1 MTTEEIRE
9 IVRMTIS
16 ELLREKLINID
27 SYDTVLEHVAPKL
40 TEYFNEST
48 SDNKISAALKS
59 IADDYYV
66 DVIYLQ
72 YRDGHTIEWIA
83 EELGREPRTILRN
96 KKRLMYKLY
105 EEMMR

>member
-1 MTTEEIRE
+1 MTTEEIRK
-9 IVRMTIS
+9 IVRLTVE
-16 ELLREKLINID
+16 ELIRAKLINVD
-27 SYDTVLEHVAPKL
+27 SYDSVLEYVAPKL
-40 TEYFNEST
+40 TEYFNGNNDSKV
-48 SDNKISAALKS
+48 SRALKV
-59 IADDYYV
+59 IADDYYI

-105 EEMMR
+105 EEMKR